1 MTQIIG
7 VDELACY
14 NRVNY
19 KQSEKEDIME
29 LNPKTKVND
38 LITRYPFLKDFLISL
53 NPEFKMLDNPFM
65 RKTVGRIASLN
76 KVAMIGGIDVK
87 KLIDAVAA
95 EIKKQTGE
103 AVTAAYGEGGPDEQ
117 EVRIES
123 LKNIIKELHEGKDA
137 ESQKKKFGD
146 LIKDVAP
153 WEIAQMEQRLIAE
166 GMPETEIKNLCEVHV
181 QVFKEALEHQTVPG
195 LPAGH
200 PVHTFM
206 LENRACEDIL
216 KEIEAI
222 TDYVKDRDKLLSIL
236 DRLSLLDK
244 HYLRKENQLFPII
257 ETKGITGPSKVMWA
271 LHDDIRAFIKDVKK
285 RVKDGKMEKVSVE
298 ALVKMVNDMIY
309 KEEHILFPMTLET
322 LSEDEWAKVRKGEEE
337 IGYAWIEPE
346 AEWKPAA
353 GSFQQELLAE
363 KVGSLNLDTGQLT
376 AEQVNMLLTHL
387 PVDISFVNEND
398 EVVYYSATPD
408 RLFPRSPGVIGR
420 RIQNCHPPKSVD
432 MVEKILSSFKAGTK
446 DVAEFWIQMRGKVIH
461 IRYFAVRDSAGKY
474 RGCLEVSQDITQI
487 QKITG
492 QKRLLD
498 WE

>member
-1 MTQIIG
+1 
-7 VDELACY
+7 
-14 NRVNY
+14 
-19 KQSEKEDIME
+19 ME
-29 LNPKTKVND
+29 LSPKTKVND
-38 LITRYPFLKDFLISL
+38 IISRYPFLKDFLISL

-65 RKTVGRIASLN
+65 RKTVGRLASLG
-76 KVAMIGGIDVK
+76 KVAMIGGMDVK
-87 KLIDAVAA
+87 KLLDDLAA
-95 EIKKQTGE
+95 AIGKQTGE
-103 AVTAAYGEGGPDEQ
+103 AVSVSYGEGGPDEQ
-117 EVRIES
+117 EVRIET

-137 ESQKKKFGD
+137 ESQKQKFHD

-153 WEIAQMEQRLIAE
+153 WEIAQMEQKLIAE

-181 QVFKEALEHQTVPG
+181 SVFKEALEHKTVPG

-200 PVHTFM
+200 PVHTLM
-206 LENRACEDIL
+206 LENRACEGIL
-216 KEIEAI
+216 KEAESI
-222 TDYVKDRDKLLSIL
+222 TDYVKDRDKLLGIL
-236 DRLSLLDK
+236 DRLAQVDK

-271 LHDDIRAFIKDVKK
+271 LHDDIRGFIKDVRK
-285 RVKDGKMEKVSVE
+285 RMMDNKMEKVAIE

-337 IGYAWIEPE
+337 IGFAWIKPE
-346 AEWKPAA
+346 TEWRPAA

-376 AEQVNMLLTHL
+376 AEQVNLILTHL
-387 PVDISFVNEND
+387 PIDISFVNEND
-398 EVVYYSATPD
+398 EVAYYSATPE
-408 RLFPRSPGVIGR
+408 RIFPRSAGVIGR
-420 RIQNCHPPKSVD
+420 KVQNCHPPRSVD

-446 DVAEFWIQMRGKVIH
+446 DAAEFWIQMGGKVIH

-487 QKITG
+487 QKIAG

>member
-1 MTQIIG
+1 
-7 VDELACY
+7 
-14 NRVNY
+14 
-19 KQSEKEDIME
+19 ME

-285 RVKDGKMEKVSVE
+285 RVKDGKMEKVAVE

-376 AEQVNMLLTHL
+376 AEQVNLLLTHL